1 MLYLIYILLLIIV
14 ALVGFTILQLKLF
27 GIKVKDFWNFIEA
40 NQVLDRLYDY
50 SKKYDKLTSQ
60 EQILFLK
67 QAEIIFEAFDKMPN
81 ELWEEEYNKYMTILE
96 KYKEIK
102 MARWVSN

>member
-81 ELWEEEYNKYMTILE
+81 ELWEEEYNKYVTILE